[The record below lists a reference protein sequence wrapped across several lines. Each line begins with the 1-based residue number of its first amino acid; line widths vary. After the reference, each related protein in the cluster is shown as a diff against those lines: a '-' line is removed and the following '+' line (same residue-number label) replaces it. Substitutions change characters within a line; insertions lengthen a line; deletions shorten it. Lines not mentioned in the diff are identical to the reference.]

1 MPLHQLFTEVL
12 DVFGRPSRRFYEFLA
27 KVATD
32 EKEKAEIKHLLS
44 KEGKADYLKLIK
56 ETTTYA
62 DLFELF
68 PSCITSIDYL
78 A

>member
-27 KVATD
+27 KVAT
-32 EKEKAEIKHLLS
+32 EESETAEIKHLLS
-44 KEGKADYLKLIK
+44 KDGKADYLNLLK
-56 ETTTYA
+56 ETVSYA
-62 DLFELF
+62 DLFAKF
-68 PSCITSIDYL
+68 PSTITSIDYL